1 MDHPCR
7 HPSIRKHTMTDSL
20 FATAP
25 GFDQPLA
32 VLKHCHDKIR
42 KQLTTLQNLLD
53 YLPQHGAT
61 PEAKQAASAVLQYF
75 TKAAHLHHA
84 DEEQNLMPMLQA
96 CAVDLDALL
105 LARLVPEILDQHLQ
119 MDRAWEAI
127 KLQLDAIVDGSA
139 STLASAAV
147 EPFARAYLAHMA
159 KEETHLATM
168 AMRLF
173 TPQQMA
179 QLGAAMLARRADQSG
194 NAPTSATMQTSGHAV
209 ADLRKDY
216 SQASLM
222 ESDVQDDPIAQFEK
236 WFDEALRADVNEP
249 NAMSLSTVGADGKPT
264 SRIVLVK
271 QFDASGFTWYTNYQ
285 SEKGEQLADNP
296 HAALLFFWRELE
308 RQVRIEGRVVKTS
321 EHENDHYF
329 QSRPLKSRLAAI
341 ASSQSQPIS
350 SRAELEANYD
360 AIEARD
366 GDQPQRPPHWGGYRL
381 VPTHIEFWQGR
392 ASRFHDRIAYTLQD
406 DGSWQRQRLQP

>member
-1 MDHPCR
+1 
-7 HPSIRKHTMTDSL
+7 MTDSL
-20 FATAP
+20 FTTAP

-42 KQLTTLQNLLD
+42 KQLSTLQNLLD

-75 TKAAHLHHA
+75 SKAAHLHHA

-96 CAVDLDALL
+96 CATDLDAAL

-127 KLQLDAIVDGSA
+127 KTQLDAIVDGS
-139 STLASAAV
+139 SGTLSSPAV
-147 EPFARAYLAHMA
+147 EQFARNYLAHMA
-159 KEETHLATM
+159 KEETHLAPM

-173 TPQQMA
+173 SVQQMA
-179 QLGAAMLARRADQSG
+179 QLGAAMLARRSGEPEVAQS
-194 NAPTSATMQTSGHAV
+194 SGSAV

-222 ESDVQDDPIAQFEK
+222 ETDVLDDPTAQFEK
-236 WFDEALRADVNEP
+236 WFDEALHADVNEP

-308 RQVRIEGRVVKTS
+308 RQVRIEGKVVKTS
-321 EHENDHYF
+321 DQESDHYF

-341 ASSQSQPIS
+341 ASSQSQPIA
-350 SRAELEANYD
+350 SRAALEAHYD
-360 AIEARD
+360 AVVAD
-366 GDQPQRPPHWGGYRL
+366 NGDQPQRPLHWGGYRL
-381 VPTHIEFWQGR
+381 MPTHIEFWQGR
-392 ASRFHDRIAYTLQD
+392 KSRFHDRITYTLQD
-406 DGSWQRQRLQP
+406 DGSWLRQRLQP

>member
-1 MDHPCR
+1 
-7 HPSIRKHTMTDSL
+7 MTDSL
-20 FATAP
+20 LATAP

-75 TKAAHLHHA
+75 AKAAHLHHA

-96 CAVDLDALL
+96 CALDLDALL
-105 LARLVPEILDQHLQ
+105 LARLVPEMMDQHLQ

-127 KLQLDAIVDGSA
+127 KLQLTAIVDGSA

-147 EPFARAYLAHMA
+147 EQFARAYLAHMT

-173 TPQQMA
+173 SPQQMV
-179 QLGAAMLARRADQSG
+179 QLGAAMLARRSVPPAAAVQASG
-194 NAPTSATMQTSGHAV
+194 NAV

-249 NAMSLSTVGADGKPT
+249 NAMSLATVGADGKPT
-264 SRIVLVK
+264 ARIVLVK

-341 ASSQSQPIS
+341 ASSQSQPIA

-360 AIEARD
+360 AVEAVEAGHGGPPR
-366 GDQPQRPPHWGGYRL
+366 RPPHWGGYRL
-381 VPTHIEFWQGR
+381 LPTHIEFWQGR
-392 ASRFHDRIAYTLQD
+392 ASRFHDRITYTLQD
-406 DGSWQRQRLQP
+406 DGTWQRQRLQP

>member
-1 MDHPCR
+1 
-7 HPSIRKHTMTDSL
+7 MTDTL
-20 FATAP
+20 FTTAP

-42 KQLTTLQNLLD
+42 KQLSTLQNLLD

-61 PEAKQAASAVLQYF
+61 PEAKQAAGAVLQYF
-75 TKAAHLHHA
+75 AKAAHLHHA

-96 CAVDLDALL
+96 CATDLDAAL

-127 KLQLDAIVDGSA
+127 KTQLDAIVDGTAGTLSA
-139 STLASAAV
+139 AAV
-147 EPFARAYLAHMA
+147 EQFARNYLAHMA
-159 KEETHLATM
+159 KEETHLAPM

-173 TPQQMA
+173 SAQQMA
-179 QLGAAMLARRADQSG
+179 QFGAAMLARRSGEPVQS
-194 NAPTSATMQTSGHAV
+194 SGSAV

-222 ESDVQDDPIAQFEK
+222 ETDVLDDPTAQFEK

-321 EHENDHYF
+321 DQENDHYF

-341 ASSQSQPIS
+341 ASSQSQPIA
-350 SRAELEANYD
+350 SRAELEAHYD
-360 AIEARD
+360 AVAADNGE
-366 GDQPQRPPHWGGYRL
+366 QPQRPPHWGGYRL
-381 VPTHIEFWQGR
+381 LPTHIEFWQGR
-392 ASRFHDRIAYTLQD
+392 ESRFHDRITYTLQD
-406 DGSWQRQRLQP
+406 DGSWLRQRLQP

>member
-1 MDHPCR
+1 
-7 HPSIRKHTMTDSL
+7 MTDSL

-75 TKAAHLHHA
+75 AKAAHLHHA

-96 CAVDLDALL
+96 CALDLDALL
-105 LARLVPEILDQHLQ
+105 LARLVPEMMDQHLQ

-127 KLQLDAIVDGSA
+127 KLQLAAIVDGSA

-147 EPFARAYLAHMA
+147 EQFARAYLAHMA

-173 TPQQMA
+173 SPQQMV
-179 QLGAAMLARRADQSG
+179 QLGAAMLARRSVPPAAAVQASG
-194 NAPTSATMQTSGHAV
+194 NAV

-249 NAMSLSTVGADGKPT
+249 NAMSLATVGADGKPT
-264 SRIVLVK
+264 ARIVLVK

-341 ASSQSQPIS
+341 ASSQSQPIA

-360 AIEARD
+360 AVEAVEAAH
-366 GDQPQRPPHWGGYRL
+366 GGQPRRPPHWGGYRL
-381 VPTHIEFWQGR
+381 LPTHIEFWQGR
-392 ASRFHDRIAYTLQD
+392 ASRFHDRITYTLQD
-406 DGSWQRQRLQP
+406 DGTWQRQRLQP

>member
-1 MDHPCR
+1 
-7 HPSIRKHTMTDSL
+7 MTDTL
-20 FATAP
+20 FTTAP

-42 KQLTTLQNLLD
+42 KQLSTLQNLLD

-75 TKAAHLHHA
+75 SKAAHLHHA

-96 CAVDLDALL
+96 CAADLDAVL

-127 KLQLDAIVDGSA
+127 KAQLDAIVDGTA
-139 STLASAAV
+139 STLSSAAV
-147 EPFARAYLAHMA
+147 EQFARNYLAHMA
-159 KEETHLATM
+159 KEETHLAPM

-179 QLGAAMLARRADQSG
+179 QLGAAMLARRSPQAAQS
-194 NAPTSATMQTSGHAV
+194 SGSAV

-222 ESDVQDDPIAQFEK
+222 ETDVLDDPSAQFEK

-321 EHENDHYF
+321 DQENDHYF

-341 ASSQSQPIS
+341 ASQQSQPIA
-350 SRAELEANYD
+350 SRAELEAHYD
-360 AIEARD
+360 AVAADSGE
-366 GDQPQRPPHWGGYRL
+366 QPQRPPHWGGYRL

-392 ASRFHDRIAYTLQD
+392 ESRFHDRITYTLQD
-406 DGSWQRQRLQP
+406 DGSWLRQRLQP

>member
-1 MDHPCR
+1 
-7 HPSIRKHTMTDSL
+7 MTDSL
-20 FATAP
+20 FSTAP

-42 KQLTTLQNLLD
+42 KQLSTLQNLLD

-61 PEAKQAASAVLQYF
+61 PEAKQAAGAVLQYF
-75 TKAAHLHHA
+75 SKAAHLHHA
-84 DEEQNLMPMLQA
+84 DEEENLMPMLQA
-96 CAVDLDALL
+96 CATDLDAALL
-105 LARLVPEILDQHLQ
+105 ERLVPEILDQHRQ
-119 MDRAWEAI
+119 MDRAWDAI
-127 KLQLDAIVDGSA
+127 KIQLDAIVDGTAGTLSS
-139 STLASAAV
+139 STIEQFV
-147 EPFARAYLAHMA
+147 RAYLAHMT

-173 TPQQMA
+173 SPEQMA
-179 QLGAAMLARRADQSG
+179 QLGAAMLARRGDAASAATPSSG
-194 NAPTSATMQTSGHAV
+194 KAV

-216 SQASLM
+216 SHASLM
-222 ESDVQDDPIAQFEK
+222 ESDVLQDPIAQFEK

-249 NAMSLSTVGADGKPT
+249 NAMSLSTVGAGGKPT

-308 RQVRIEGRVVKTS
+308 RQVRIEGRVVKTT

-341 ASSQSQPIS
+341 ASSQSQPIA

-360 AIEARD
+360 AVAADNGE
-366 GDQPQRPPHWGGYRL
+366 QPQRPLHWGGYRL
-381 VPTHIEFWQGR
+381 MPTHIEFWQGR
-392 ASRFHDRIAYTLQD
+392 ESRFHDRITYTLQD
-406 DGSWQRQRLQP
+406 DGSWLRQRLQP

>member
-1 MDHPCR
+1 
-7 HPSIRKHTMTDSL
+7 MTDSL

-42 KQLTTLQNLLD
+42 KQLSTLQNLLD

-61 PEAKQAASAVLQYF
+61 PEAKQAAGAVLQYF
-75 TKAAHLHHA
+75 SKAAHLHHA
-84 DEEQNLMPMLQA
+84 DEEENLMPMLQA
-96 CAVDLDALL
+96 CATDLDAALL
-105 LARLVPEILDQHLQ
+105 DRLVPEILDQHRQ
-119 MDRAWEAI
+119 MDRAWDAI
-127 KLQLDAIVDGSA
+127 KTQLEAIVDGTAGTLSS
-139 STLASAAV
+139 STIEQFV
-147 EPFARAYLAHMA
+147 RAYLAHMT

-173 TPQQMA
+173 DPQQMA
-179 QLGAAMLARRADQSG
+179 QLGAAMLARRGAQVGADVAPSG
-194 NAPTSATMQTSGHAV
+194 KAV

-222 ESDVQDDPIAQFEK
+222 ESDVLEDPIAQFEK

-249 NAMSLSTVGADGKPT
+249 NAMSLSTVGAGGKPT

-271 QFDASGFTWYTNYQ
+271 QFDASGFTWFTNYQ

-308 RQVRIEGRVVKTS
+308 RQVRIEGQVVKTT

-341 ASSQSQPIS
+341 ASHQSQPIA

-360 AIEARD
+360 AVAADNGE
-366 GDQPQRPPHWGGYRL
+366 QPQRPLHWGGYRL
-381 VPTHIEFWQGR
+381 MPTRIEFWQGR
-392 ASRFHDRIAYTLQD
+392 QSRFHDRIIYTLQD
-406 DGSWQRQRLQP
+406 DGSWLRQRLQP

>member
-1 MDHPCR
+1 
-7 HPSIRKHTMTDSL
+7 MTDSL
-20 FATAP
+20 FTTAP

-42 KQLTTLQNLLD
+42 KQLSTLQNLLD

-75 TKAAHLHHA
+75 AKAAHLHHA

-96 CAVDLDALL
+96 CATDLDAAL

-127 KLQLDAIVDGSA
+127 KPQLDAIVDGSA
-139 STLASAAV
+139 GTLSATAV
-147 EPFARAYLAHMA
+147 EQFARNYLAHMA
-159 KEETHLATM
+159 KEETQLAPM

-173 TPQQMA
+173 DPQQMA
-179 QLGAAMLARRADQSG
+179 QLGAAMLARRSPQPPATAQS
-194 NAPTSATMQTSGHAV
+194 SGSAV

-222 ESDVQDDPIAQFEK
+222 ESDVLADPTAQFEK

-308 RQVRIEGRVVKTS
+308 RQVRIEGQVVKTS
-321 EHENDHYF
+321 EQENDHYF
-329 QSRPLKSRLAAI
+329 HSRPLKSRLAAI
-341 ASSQSQPIS
+341 ASQQSQPIA
-350 SRAELEANYD
+350 SRAELEAHYD
-360 AIEARD
+360 TVAADNGE
-366 GDQPQRPPHWGGYRL
+366 QPQRPLHWGGYRL

-392 ASRFHDRIAYTLQD
+392 ESRFHDRITYTLQD
-406 DGSWQRQRLQP
+406 DGSWLRQRLQP

>member
-1 MDHPCR
+1 
-7 HPSIRKHTMTDSL
+7 MTDTL
-20 FATAP
+20 FTTAP

-42 KQLTTLQNLLD
+42 KQLSTLQNLLD

-75 TKAAHLHHA
+75 SKAAHLHHA

-96 CAVDLDALL
+96 CAADLDAAL

-119 MDRAWEAI
+119 MDRAWDAI
-127 KLQLDAIVDGSA
+127 KTQLDAIVDGTA
-139 STLASAAV
+139 STLSSAAV
-147 EPFARAYLAHMA
+147 EQFARNYLAHMA
-159 KEETHLATM
+159 KEETHLAPM

-179 QLGAAMLARRADQSG
+179 QLGAAMLARRNGQPQAVQS
-194 NAPTSATMQTSGHAV
+194 SGSAV

-222 ESDVQDDPIAQFEK
+222 ETDVLDDPSAQFEK
-236 WFDEALRADVNEP
+236 WFDEALHADVNEP

-308 RQVRIEGRVVKTS
+308 RQVRIEGQVVKTS
-321 EHENDHYF
+321 DQENDHYF

-341 ASSQSQPIS
+341 ASQQSQPIA
-350 SRAELEANYD
+350 SRAELEAHYD
-360 AIEARD
+360 AVAADSGE
-366 GDQPQRPPHWGGYRL
+366 QPQRPPHWGGYRL

-392 ASRFHDRIAYTLQD
+392 ESRFHDRITYTLQD
-406 DGSWQRQRLQP
+406 DGSWLRQRLQP